1 MLAYDNDGLGVT
13 GAGAGVDLELRAG
26 GKSSGV
32 NVGRLAAAAAAAFF
46 TTAPLQA
53 VIGREGA
60 GAGAEVA

>member
-1 MLAYDNDGLGVT
+1 
-13 GAGAGVDLELRAG
+13 LELRAG